1 MQRGERESLRVQLL
15 RHAKPPPPSSG
26 YAPRVTQ
33 ASLMRLNLL
42 IAAAVATL
50 IALFF
55 LHARDADL
63 ASDNR
68 TNPRTKSDIDISSCK
83 HLVWVIRHGEKTLNP
98 APGSREVLEL
108 NATGFRR
115 AQYLKS
121 LVVKHDWPQ
130 FTHVF
135 ASSTSPPG
143 AALREMQTVE
153 PLASTLD
160 LSVDLRFAQ
169 EETDALAKA
178 ALDAAHASTCGGS
191 VLISWEHCRIP
202 LLLSALGC
210 DRTECSRCW
219 ADGVYDSVVVL
230 GFDKEAGK
238 VSATLRREGF
248 ADDVL
253 GYEGYQCARLDRERV
268 GHCRFPNGTWL

>member
-1 MQRGERESLRVQLL
+1 
-15 RHAKPPPPSSG
+15 
-26 YAPRVTQ
+26 
-33 ASLMRLNLL
+33 MRLNLL

-169 EETDALAKA
+169 ERRTLWPT
-178 ALDAAHASTCGGS
+178 ALDVAHASTCGGS
-191 VLISWEHCRIP
+191 VLISWGPAH
-202 LLLSALGC
+202 SAPWC
-210 DRTECSRCW
+210 PRMR
-219 ADGVYDSVVVL
+219 
-230 GFDKEAGK
+230 
-238 VSATLRREGF
+238 
-248 ADDVL
+248 
-253 GYEGYQCARLDRERV
+253 
-268 GHCRFPNGTWL
+268 